1 MPSGARVRSGAKTL
15 GTTDG
20 EVLDPGIFEGL
31 AGVRLAMR
39 RFLAFSEAALSE
51 AGITSQQYQALLVIK
66 VAPQNQI
73 RVRELSEQLLIQH
86 NGAVQLVDRLEAAGL
101 AVRVP
106 SIADKRS
113 VLVGLT
119 THGEGILDALA
130 RKHLGAMLENE
141 PLLVESLTRLRD
153 LAQTG

>member
-1 MPSGARVRSGAKTL
+1 
-15 GTTDG
+15 
-20 EVLDPGIFEGL
+20 
-31 AGVRLAMR
+31 MR

-66 VAPQNQI
+66 VASQNQI

-101 AVRVP
+101 AERIP
-106 SIADKRS
+106 SITDKRS

-119 THGEGILDALA
+119 VHGVSVLDALA

-153 LAQTG
+153 LAHTAYCGD